1 MKTNLKYLIFCV
13 LLSACSMKKGVLDN
27 SVTYKEEY
35 RPQFHFT
42 PKAKWMNDPNGLI
55 YLNGNYHMFFQHYPD
70 STVWGPMHWGHAI
83 SKDLIHWDEQ
93 PIALYPDSLGWI
105 FSGSAVY
112 DEGNTSGLAK
122 DGKMPLVA
130 IFTHHNQKLEKEGRK
145 DYQYQSLA
153 YSLDEG
159 KTWEKYAG
167 NPVIKNPGIVDFR
180 DPKVRW
186 NDEVKKW
193 ILTLATKD
201 RITFFSSPNLI
212 DWTKES
218 EFGEN
223 IGAHGGVWECPDLF
237 PLKVN
242 GKEVWVL
249 LVSINPGAPNGG
261 SGTQYFVGDF
271 DGKTFT
277 PFNTKTK
284 WIDYGTDNYA
294 GVTFSNTNRP
304 IFLGWMSNWQ
314 YAQQVPTQ
322 KWRSA
327 MTLPRELSLEILDD
341 EFLLVNKPVKELK
354 QIIGI
359 NKSSKNIQIA
369 DVLDLT
375 AKIADAKG
383 KFQLK
388 FNSATI
394 QNYKIVLSN
403 DNDEELIIG
412 YNKKDNQYF
421 IDRQNARKQI
431 FEKGFG
437 AVHTAPRL
445 SRSNSTDVQLLFD
458 AASVEFFADG
468 GLTAMTDIFFPTKP
482 FNKLHIKSKEGM
494 ILRTLEIASVQSI
507 WD

>member
-13 LLSACSMKKGVLDN
+13 VISACSVKKN
-27 SVTYKEEY
+27 ASENTTTYNEAY

-55 YLNGNYHMFFQHYPD
+55 YLKGNYHMFFQYYPD
-70 STVWGPMHWGHAI
+70 GTVWGPMHWGHAI

-93 PIALYPDSLGWI
+93 AIALYPDSLGWI

-112 DEGNTSGLAK
+112 DERNTSGLAK

-167 NPVIKNPGIVDFR
+167 NPVIKNSGIVDFR

-186 NDEVKKW
+186 NEEVEKW
-193 ILTLATKD
+193 IMTLATKD
-201 RITFFSSPNLI
+201 RITFYSSSNLI
-212 DWTKES
+212 DWTKAS

-237 PLKVN
+237 PMKVD

-271 DGKTFT
+271 DGKTFK

-294 GVTFSNTNRP
+294 GVTFANTDRL

-327 MTLPRELSLEILDD
+327 MTLPRELSLEIVDD
-341 EFLLVNKPVKELK
+341 EFLLVNKPVNELK
-354 QIIGI
+354 KIIGKS
-359 NKSSKNIQIA
+359 KSSKNIQIA
-369 DVLDLT
+369 DALDLT
-375 AKIADAKG
+375 ADIAEAEG

-394 QNYKIVLSN
+394 QDYKIVLSN
-403 DNDEELIIG
+403 NYDEELIIG

-421 IDRQNARKQI
+421 IDRQNARKEI

-445 SRSNSTDVQLLFD
+445 SRSNSTDVELLFD

-468 GLTAMTDIFFPTKP
+468 GLTAMTDIFFPTQP
-482 FNKLHIKSKEGM
+482 FNKLQIKSKEGM
-494 ILRTLEIASVQSI
+494 LLRTLEIASIKSI